1 MVPVDGERAGLV
13 VTKNAKPVLVIE
25 TKKRVKVQPG
35 KSCARKTVKA
45 KNYAD
50 KMGAPYYAICN
61 GWTFLLFSR
70 LEWPYLLGA
79 YGVETNDAFAR
90 NLLLG
95 FVNREYL
102 NSLPDV
108 PDPYE
113 LEKRVLPFIA
123 KTFVPFEEP
132 ESLLKKW
139 INRIKTKRKF

>member
-1 MVPVDGERAGLV
+1 MDGERADLV
-13 VTKNAKPVLVIE
+13 VMKSEAQPFLVIE

-50 KMGAPYYAICN
+50 KLGAPYYAICN

-70 LEWPYLLGA
+70 GEWSYLIGA
-79 YGVETNDAFAR
+79 YGVETNNDFAR

-95 FVNREYL
+95 FLNQKYL

-123 KTFVPFEEP
+123 KTFAPFAEP

-139 INRIKTKRKF
+139 ISRIKTKHKF